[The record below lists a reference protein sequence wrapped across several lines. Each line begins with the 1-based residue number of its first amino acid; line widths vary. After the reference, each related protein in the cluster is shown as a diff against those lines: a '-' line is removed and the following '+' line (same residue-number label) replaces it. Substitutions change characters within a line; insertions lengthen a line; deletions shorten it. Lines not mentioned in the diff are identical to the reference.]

1 MTDSLKF
8 GPEWL
13 RVLSQDTTGTQVASG
28 GGVGGGGGGGAPHRY
43 QLAEHRYGREEMLA
57 LFDRLT
63 VSRSGPDLLLR
74 SFPTLY
80 VEKPQPPLALVQM
93 TEEEARTWQRG
104 INSESVLRGP
114 GSLRGGVGAG
124 GGMGRGSVSMDRGV
138 RGRGRG
144 GGGYY
149 VRGGM
154 GGYEEES
161 SGDGS
166 SSGPWRRGIDSGSTG
181 GSGNLGGPMTSSS
194 SFNSRVTRS
203 FDRSQGT
210 VSERGWGER
219 NGTVDSNDWNGSTS
233 PRKDYGRG
241 LMENWRSRG
250 STEEEDTWRVTN
262 RTEKWGRNSWREG
275 GSGTMD
281 REQESGGRSW
291 EGSGEGGGS
300 HHRARSGG
308 WEDGHRPNIHRH
320 SWDEPDKLPE
330 CESGGSFDASGAF
343 HGGGGYSDDDEKG
356 HVKDRPEGLRRL
368 QQGLGPLRRN
378 SGSRGGG
385 SDGNRGPMLLRTVSE
400 SEADHQ
406 PSMMTGPSGGPSRS
420 VSGHMA
426 ERSISSEVGS
436 SPEGSKGSVLT
447 SKQDTSIPPPNISNT
462 SPPSVPITVQSS
474 KSTPPHSPPVP
485 TPDPQSRPDSNR
497 IGQQNKLTDAG
508 QTRASSVPTNTPNQ
522 MTLGMVDTS
531 VSSLDAR
538 GQQRQRSE
546 EDLERMQEVADD
558 LVAKLMDEEED
569 EVEIRDSRSSGGVR
583 QPGSKDEV
591 GRDDGQVDGGRLGA
605 VPGSTPSQDDP
616 TATLGDKWYYQDPQG
631 IVQGP
636 FGSGEMA
643 DWFRA
648 GYFNTTLLVRRAC
661 DECFSQLGD
670 LMKLWGRI
678 PFLPGPNPPPLK
690 APMADP
696 AIAAASAPMPL
707 VAPGSQAGS
716 GGSMGSVNQAENLFM
731 QQHYQ
736 YQILQRQLFM
746 RQQAAVQAIMEKLSL
761 EHQQSVIQQLMGG
774 QQQGQG
780 PQQPNQPPPH
790 QPSPP
795 HHAADGMNTFI
806 QPPFKMQSDLGGP
819 KNPVMALINQI
830 HQQQQAKVSQSADGL
845 IGPQIPTSPKVAS
858 DPISQLIQQVAL
870 QQQQQQPPPHP
881 SNTGVPSHHQPQR
894 PSVDQGRPPSPVP
907 VSGGPGSQQPT
918 PGGKQE
924 SDPIQSILRLLEGRS
939 NGNPL
944 VNQPPVEPVWGGPF
958 AVQSWLAQAAA
969 AGSQVGAPPGQLLS
983 QGASPGSGAPISL
996 WDLQGKDVKT
1006 EQQIL
1011 EEQMRAEEERKK
1023 EEIRKQEEAAA
1034 KKKAEEE
1041 ERKRKQLEEELR
1053 QKEAERRRLEEQ
1065 MRKLEEEKR
1074 AEEARRKEEER
1085 RMAEERRRLEERLRQ
1100 EQELKQKL
1108 LAEEKKQLQEMK
1120 RLAELKQK
1128 REEAEERKRKEKEEE
1143 AARKQKELEQQ
1154 QLQEAEKKKQQQEEE
1169 IKRQKQQQQQQQ
1181 QDEAIRRLEI
1191 QRRLAEAQ
1199 RKSQEAQMKGQEAQ
1213 IAATAAA
1220 AATIPT
1226 PSPPTNQR
1234 QASQKSQAPWAQQQ
1248 GSAAVQPTSPPIAN
1262 LAEIQRMQEK
1272 EEKEMLQQRLAQKMR
1287 EKEAAIAQAQTERE
1301 HHPQPES
1308 PVPVARPA
1316 SGQQPKAVSGGGGGG
1331 SGGGSGTAIQLKWA
1345 DKRPQPAGP
1354 VKSLA
1359 EIQAE
1364 EHEQQLARE
1373 RERAEKA
1380 AQQASQ
1386 SGTPASG
1393 GGGSSQGHSTSS
1405 ATPVGGIWSSATSAL
1420 TWAARSAGHGGWA
1433 AAAAV
1438 GAYGSQAN
1446 HTSSAPA
1453 NASQPAASS
1462 LSSSSSSS
1470 NSSNSSPAVWSNAG
1484 QNSWASNNVTT
1495 TASSG
1500 GGGFWEEVPA
1510 TPQPVKSSGKQGG
1523 KSAANSGKT
1532 AASAAVTAQPA
1543 GGKGKGKSR
1552 KDEVMKIFE
1561 QNVQRSLS
1569 AGDEFTQWCLK
1580 TLGNLQTSVD
1590 IPTFVGFLK
1599 DIDSPYEV
1607 SDYVR
1612 NYLGDG
1618 KEAREFSRN
1627 FLERRSRWRNA
1638 QKAAAAPPS
1647 EDDMCVPAPAVNPLS
1662 SEFQEVKGK
1671 GKKAKKNKM
1680 MRLDNRILGFS
1691 VTASHD
1697 RINVGDRDY
1706 GEGV

>member
-13 RVLSQDTTGTQVASG
+13 RVLSQDNSGTQVASGTG

-57 LFDRLT
+57 LFDRLA
-63 VSRSGPDLLLR
+63 VSRSEPDLPLR
-74 SFPTLY
+74 SFPKLY

-104 INSESVLRGP
+104 ISSESVLRGP
-114 GSLRGGVGAG
+114 GSLRGGGGAG
-124 GGMGRGSVSMDRGV
+124 AGMGRGSVSMDRGV

-149 VRGGM
+149 VRGGL
-154 GGYEEES
+154 GSYEEES
-161 SGDGS
+161 GGDGS
-166 SSGPWRRGIDSGSTG
+166 TGGPWRRGADSGSAG

-203 FDRSQGT
+203 YDRSQNT
-210 VSERGWGER
+210 VTERGWGER

-241 LMENWRSRG
+241 LMENWRARG

-262 RTEKWGRNSWREG
+262 RTEKWGRNSWRES
-275 GSGTMD
+275 GSGSVD
-281 REQESGGRSW
+281 REQESGRSW
-291 EGSGEGGGS
+291 ESGEGSGS

-308 WEDGHRPNIHRH
+308 WEDGGTSHRPNIHRH
-320 SWDEPDKLPE
+320 SWEEPDKLPE

-356 HVKDRPEGLRRL
+356 HGKDRPEGLRRL

-400 SEADHQ
+400 SEADHHHH
-406 PSMMTGPSGGPSRS
+406 PSMGSGPTGGPSRS
-420 VSGHMA
+420 VPGHMS
-426 ERSISSEVGS
+426 ERSVSSEVAS
-436 SPEGSKGSVLT
+436 SPEGSKGSPLT
-447 SKQDTSIPPPNISNT
+447 TKQDTSIPPPNMSNT
-462 SPPSVPITVQSS
+462 SPPSAPITVQSS

-485 TPDPQSRPDSNR
+485 TPDSRSRPDVNR
-497 IGQQNKLTDAG
+497 IGPQNKLPDSSQA
-508 QTRASSVPTNTPNQ
+508 RASSVPSNTQNQ
-522 MTLGMVDTS
+522 MSLGLVDGS

-558 LVAKLMDEEED
+558 LVAKLMDEED
-569 EVEIRDSRSSGGVR
+569 DVEIRDSRGSGGVR
-583 QPGSKDEV
+583 QPGSKDDGGV
-591 GRDDGQVDGGRLGA
+591 GRDESQVEASRLGA
-605 VPGSTPSQDDP
+605 VPGSAPSQDDP
-616 TATLGDKWYYQDPQG
+616 TVTLGDKWYYQDPQG

-678 PFLPGPNPPPLK
+678 PFSPGPNPPPLK

-696 AIAAASAPMPL
+696 AIAAASAPLPL
-707 VAPGSQAGS
+707 VTSAPGSQAGS
-716 GGSMGSVNQAENLFM
+716 SPGGSIGSVNQENLLM
-731 QQHYQ
+731 QRYQ
-736 YQILQRQLFM
+736 YQFFQQQLFM
-746 RQQAAVQAIMEKLSL
+746 RQQAAVQAIMEKLSI
-761 EHQQSVIQQLMGG
+761 EHQQSFMQQLMAGSQG
-774 QQQGQG
+774 QQQVQG
-780 PQQPNQPPPH
+780 PQQQQQPNPPHQPPPH
-790 QPSPP
+790 
-795 HHAADGMNTFI
+795 HATADGMNTFM

-830 HQQQQAKVSQSADGL
+830 HQQQQAKVSQSPDGL
-845 IGPQIPTSPKVAS
+845 IGPQVPPSPKVPT
-858 DPISQLIQQVAL
+858 DPISQLIQHVAMQ
-870 QQQQQQPPPHP
+870 QQQQQQPPHP
-881 SNTGVPSHHQPQR
+881 SNPGVPHHQPQR
-894 PSVDQGRPPSPVP
+894 PNVDQGRPPSPVS
-907 VSGGPGSQQPT
+907 SGPGPGSQQPA

-944 VNQPPVEPVWGGPF
+944 VNQPQVEPVWGGPF

-969 AGSQVGAPPGQLLS
+969 AGGQVGAPPGQLIS
-983 QGASPGSGAPISL
+983 QGVTPGSGVPISL

-1011 EEQMRAEEERKK
+1011 EEQMKAEEERKK
-1023 EEIRKQEEAAA
+1023 EELRKQEEAAA
-1034 KKKAEEE
+1034 KKKVEEE

-1053 QKEAERRRLEEQ
+1053 QKEAERCRLEEQ
-1065 MRKLEEEKR
+1065 MRQLEEEKR
-1074 AEEARRKEEER
+1074 AEEQRRKEKER

-1108 LAEEKKQLQEMK
+1108 IAEEKKFQELK

-1128 REEAEERKRKEKEEE
+1128 KEEAEERKRKEKEEE
-1143 AARKQKELEQQ
+1143 ARKQLQRELEEEEKQKKK
-1154 QLQEAEKKKQQQEEE
+1154 QEEEKKRQQQQEETN
-1169 IKRQKQQQQQQQ
+1169 
-1181 QDEAIRRLEI
+1181 RRLET
-1191 QRRLAEAQ
+1191 QRRLLEAQ
-1199 RKSQEAQMKGQEAQ
+1199 RKAQEAQNAAQ
-1213 IAATAAA
+1213 A
-1220 AATIPT
+1220 AAT
-1226 PSPPTNQR
+1226 PSSNQPANQR
-1234 QASQKSQAPWAQQQ
+1234 QTVQKSQAPWAQQQ
-1248 GSAAVQPTSPPIAN
+1248 GSAAVNPTSPPIAN

-1272 EEKEMLQQRLAQKMR
+1272 EEKEMLQQRLAQKTR
-1287 EKEAAIAQAQTERE
+1287 EKEMALAQAQLQAERE

-1308 PVPVARPA
+1308 PVQVARPA
-1316 SGQQPKAVSGGGGGG
+1316 SGQQSKPSSG
-1331 SGGGSGTAIQLKWA
+1331 GTAIQLKWA

-1373 RERAEKA
+1373 RERAERA
-1380 AQQASQ
+1380 AQQAHQ
-1386 SGTPASG
+1386 AGPPASG
-1393 GGGSSQGHSTSS
+1393 GGSQAHSTSS
-1405 ATPVGGIWSSATSAL
+1405 SNPVGGIWGSATQAL
-1420 TWAARSAGHGGWA
+1420 TWAARSAGHVGWA

-1446 HTSSAPA
+1446 HTSSAPT
-1453 NASQPAASS
+1453 NATQPVSS
-1462 LSSSSSSS
+1462 ALSSSSSSSSS

-1484 QNSWASNNVTT
+1484 QNSWATNSVASTVT
-1495 TASSG
+1495 SG

-1510 TPQPVKSSGKQGG
+1510 PPQPPKLGGKQGG
-1523 KSAANSGKT
+1523 KVAAN
-1532 AASAAVTAQPA
+1532 AAKVAPATAQPA

-1561 QNVQRSLS
+1561 QNVQRSIS